1 MSGHNGLSGH
11 SHDGVKDVDGKRK
24 HHNLDQPQH
33 DIDELLQQIMV
44 ITEES
49 LDEAQARKHA
59 LNCHRLKPALFGVL
73 CEIKEKTVC
82 RTFLE
87 LRFRFFSKTHPLLTA
102 LMIFDG
108 DRLQM
113 FRC

>member
-49 LDEAQARKHA
+49 LDEAQARYTSSGARTLPVKILLLHT
-59 LNCHRLKPALFGVL
+59 P
-73 CEIKEKTVC
+73 IITC
-82 RTFLE
+82 RIFLP
-87 LRFRFFSKTHPLLTA
+87 KK
-102 LMIFDG
+102 
-108 DRLQM
+108 
-113 FRC
+113 